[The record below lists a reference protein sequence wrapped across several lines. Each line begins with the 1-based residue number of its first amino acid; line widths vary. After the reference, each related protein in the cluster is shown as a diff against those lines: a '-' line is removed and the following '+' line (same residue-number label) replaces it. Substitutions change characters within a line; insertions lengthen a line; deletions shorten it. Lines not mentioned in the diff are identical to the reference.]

1 MRKKWIFIGAAFAL
15 AMTLTGCRDNAAA
28 SIPQQSSQE
37 QTKEQTQMIPMEE
50 AQEAALKAADIVAAD
65 ADISATTLSEVAG
78 VACYKVEFTSGEYA
92 YAYTINAETG
102 AVMEMSS
109 QEQNAQASGTQ
120 TETADPAAPAP
131 AQNATG
137 TGTVDEAAAQKI
149 ALEHAGVKAAD
160 ATITK
165 SKLDYE
171 DGRQVYDIEWYAGGA
186 KYDYEIATDTGEIIS
201 SAYEEKTM
209 GADSKNVTVSEA
221 DAKKTALDRVSGATD
236 KDLYEWKLDY
246 EDGHRIKGGQ
256 TSAVNW
262 IHSILKK
269 QRVLA
274 EDWQL
279 SQCLFGEHLLKTH
292 PDKVVVLVESEK
304 SAVIGSAIFPDYVWL
319 ATGGKSQMREEKLR
333 VLSGRTV
340 LLFPDADA
348 YAEWKQRAESM
359 YFCKVVVSDIIERN
373 ATPKQKEA
381 HIDIADWII
390 FQIREGKVMSTANH
404 LVEAERILQRMIE
417 KNPVLQKLIDDLD
430 LVLVGASP
438 IGNDDEKPP

>member
-1 MRKKWIFIGAAFAL
+1 MGCLLLYKMETIRESVKRGMGGAIYGIASVTIFVRFLQVYPVHKNFTCNLAGYRLHFTHSNLIGRIRKSMRKKWIFTGVAFAL

-50 AQEAALKAADIVAAD
+50 AQEAALKAADIEAAD

-92 YAYTINAETG
+92 YSYTINAETG

-120 TETADPAAPAP
+120 TEVADSAAPAPAQTSAAAP

-165 SKLDYE
+165 SKLNYE

-186 KYDYEIATDTGEIIS
+186 KYDYEIAADTGEIIS

-209 GADSKNVTVSEA
+209 GADSRNVTVSEA

-236 KDLYEWKLDY
+236 KNLYEWKLDY
-246 EDGHRIKGGQ
+246 EDGHP
-256 TSAVNW
+256 
-262 IHSILKK
+262 
-269 QRVLA
+269 
-274 EDWQL
+274 E
-279 SQCLFGEHLLKTH
+279 
-292 PDKVVVLVESEK
+292 
-304 SAVIGSAIFPDYVWL
+304 Y
-319 ATGGKSQMREEKLR
+319 
-333 VLSGRTV
+333 
-340 LLFPDADA
+340 
-348 YAEWKQRAESM
+348 
-359 YFCKVVVSDIIERN
+359 
-373 ATPKQKEA
+373 
-381 HIDIADWII
+381 
-390 FQIREGKVMSTANH
+390 EGKIIYGGTEYEFTIDASTGSVM
-404 LVEAERILQRMIE
+404 EWDAEKVR
-417 KNPVLQKLIDDLD
+417 
-430 LVLVGASP
+430 
-438 IGNDDEKPP
+438 

>member
-1 MRKKWIFIGAAFAL
+1 MGCLLLYKMETIRESVKRGMGGAIYGIASVTIFVRFLQIYPVHKNFTCNLAGYRLHFTHSNLIGRIRKSMRKKWIFTGAAFAL

-37 QTKEQTQMIPMEE
+37 QTQMIPMEE
-50 AQEAALKAADIVAAD
+50 AQEAALKAADIEAAD
-65 ADISATTLSEVAG
+65 ADISATTLSEVVG

-109 QEQNAQASGTQ
+109 QAQNAQDSGTQ
-120 TETADPAAPAP
+120 TEVADSTVPATAQTSAAAP

-137 TGTVDEAAAQKI
+137 TGTVDEAAQKI

-186 KYDYEIATDTGEIIS
+186 KYDYEIAADTGEIIS

-246 EDGHRIKGGQ
+246 DDGRPEYEGKIIYGG
-256 TSAVNW
+256 TEYEFTIDA
-262 IHSILKK
+262 
-269 QRVLA
+269 
-274 EDWQL
+274 
-279 SQCLFGEHLLKTH
+279 
-292 PDKVVVLVESEK
+292 
-304 SAVIGSAIFPDYVWL
+304 
-319 ATGGKSQMREEKLR
+319 ATGFVMEWDAEKVR
-333 VLSGRTV
+333 
-340 LLFPDADA
+340 
-348 YAEWKQRAESM
+348 
-359 YFCKVVVSDIIERN
+359 
-373 ATPKQKEA
+373 
-381 HIDIADWII
+381 
-390 FQIREGKVMSTANH
+390 
-404 LVEAERILQRMIE
+404 
-417 KNPVLQKLIDDLD
+417 
-430 LVLVGASP
+430 
-438 IGNDDEKPP
+438 

>member
-1 MRKKWIFIGAAFAL
+1 MGCLLLYKMETIRESVKRGMGGAIYGIASVTIFVRFLQIYPVHKNFTCNLAGYRLHFTHSNLIGRIRKSMRKKWIFTGAAFAL

-50 AQEAALKAADIVAAD
+50 AQEAALKAADIEAAD

-120 TETADPAAPAP
+120 TEVADSAAPAPAQTSAAAP

-137 TGTVDEAAAQKI
+137 IGTVDEAAAQKI

-209 GADSKNVTVSEA
+209 GADSRNVTVSEA

-236 KDLYEWKLDY
+236 KNLYEWKLDY
-246 EDGHRIKGGQ
+246 EDGHP
-256 TSAVNW
+256 
-262 IHSILKK
+262 
-269 QRVLA
+269 
-274 EDWQL
+274 E
-279 SQCLFGEHLLKTH
+279 
-292 PDKVVVLVESEK
+292 
-304 SAVIGSAIFPDYVWL
+304 Y
-319 ATGGKSQMREEKLR
+319 
-333 VLSGRTV
+333 
-340 LLFPDADA
+340 
-348 YAEWKQRAESM
+348 
-359 YFCKVVVSDIIERN
+359 
-373 ATPKQKEA
+373 
-381 HIDIADWII
+381 
-390 FQIREGKVMSTANH
+390 EGKIIYGGTEYEFTIDASTGSVM
-404 LVEAERILQRMIE
+404 EWDAEKVR
-417 KNPVLQKLIDDLD
+417 
-430 LVLVGASP
+430 
-438 IGNDDEKPP
+438 

>member
-1 MRKKWIFIGAAFAL
+1 MRKKWIFTGAAFAL

-37 QTKEQTQMIPMEE
+37 QTQMIPMEE
-50 AQEAALKAADIVAAD
+50 AQEAALKAADIEAAD

-92 YAYTINAETG
+92 YSYTINAETG
-102 AVMEMSS
+102 DVMEMSS

-120 TETADPAAPAP
+120 TEVADSTVPTTAQTSAQAQTPAQAQTSAAAP

-186 KYDYEIATDTGEIIS
+186 KYDYEIAADTGEIIS

-209 GADSKNVTVSEA
+209 GADSKNITVSEA

-236 KDLYEWKLDY
+236 RDIYEWKLDY
-246 EDGHRIKGGQ
+246 DDGRPEYEGKIIYGG
-256 TSAVNW
+256 TEYEFTIDA
-262 IHSILKK
+262 
-269 QRVLA
+269 
-274 EDWQL
+274 
-279 SQCLFGEHLLKTH
+279 
-292 PDKVVVLVESEK
+292 
-304 SAVIGSAIFPDYVWL
+304 
-319 ATGGKSQMREEKLR
+319 ATGSVMEWDAEKVR
-333 VLSGRTV
+333 
-340 LLFPDADA
+340 
-348 YAEWKQRAESM
+348 
-359 YFCKVVVSDIIERN
+359 
-373 ATPKQKEA
+373 
-381 HIDIADWII
+381 
-390 FQIREGKVMSTANH
+390 
-404 LVEAERILQRMIE
+404 
-417 KNPVLQKLIDDLD
+417 
-430 LVLVGASP
+430 
-438 IGNDDEKPP
+438 

>member
-1 MRKKWIFIGAAFAL
+1 MGCLLLYKMETIRESVKRGMGGAIYGIASVTIFVRFLQIYPVHKNFTCNLAGYRLHFTHSNLIGRIRKSMRKKWIFTGAAFAL

-37 QTKEQTQMIPMEE
+37 QTQMIPMEE
-50 AQEAALKAADIVAAD
+50 AQEAALKAADIEAAD

-209 GADSKNVTVSEA
+209 GADSRNVTVSEA

-246 EDGHRIKGGQ
+246 EDGHPEYEGKIIYGG
-256 TSAVNW
+256 TEYEFTIDA
-262 IHSILKK
+262 
-269 QRVLA
+269 
-274 EDWQL
+274 
-279 SQCLFGEHLLKTH
+279 
-292 PDKVVVLVESEK
+292 
-304 SAVIGSAIFPDYVWL
+304 
-319 ATGGKSQMREEKLR
+319 ATGSVMEWDAEKVR
-333 VLSGRTV
+333 
-340 LLFPDADA
+340 
-348 YAEWKQRAESM
+348 
-359 YFCKVVVSDIIERN
+359 
-373 ATPKQKEA
+373 
-381 HIDIADWII
+381 
-390 FQIREGKVMSTANH
+390 
-404 LVEAERILQRMIE
+404 
-417 KNPVLQKLIDDLD
+417 
-430 LVLVGASP
+430 
-438 IGNDDEKPP
+438 

>member
-1 MRKKWIFIGAAFAL
+1 MRKKWIFTGAAFAL

-37 QTKEQTQMIPMEE
+37 QTQMIPMEE
-50 AQEAALKAADIVAAD
+50 AQEAALKAADIEAAD

-92 YAYTINAETG
+92 YAYTINAQTG

-109 QEQNAQASGTQ
+109 QEQNAPASGTQ
-120 TETADPAAPAP
+120 TETADSTVPATAQTSGSASAQAQTSAAAP

-186 KYDYEIATDTGEIIS
+186 KYDYEIAADTGEIIS

-246 EDGHRIKGGQ
+246 DDGRPEYEGKIIYGG
-256 TSAVNW
+256 TEYEFTIDA
-262 IHSILKK
+262 
-269 QRVLA
+269 
-274 EDWQL
+274 
-279 SQCLFGEHLLKTH
+279 
-292 PDKVVVLVESEK
+292 
-304 SAVIGSAIFPDYVWL
+304 
-319 ATGGKSQMREEKLR
+319 ATGSVIEWDAEKVR
-333 VLSGRTV
+333 
-340 LLFPDADA
+340 
-348 YAEWKQRAESM
+348 
-359 YFCKVVVSDIIERN
+359 
-373 ATPKQKEA
+373 
-381 HIDIADWII
+381 
-390 FQIREGKVMSTANH
+390 
-404 LVEAERILQRMIE
+404 
-417 KNPVLQKLIDDLD
+417 
-430 LVLVGASP
+430 
-438 IGNDDEKPP
+438 

>member
-1 MRKKWIFIGAAFAL
+1 MRKKWIFTGVAFAL

-109 QEQNAQASGTQ
+109 QEQNAQTSGTQ
-120 TETADPAAPAP
+120 TETADPAASAPAQTSGSASAQAQTSAAAP

-186 KYDYEIATDTGEIIS
+186 KYDYEIAADTGEIIS

-209 GADSKNVTVSEA
+209 GADSRNVTVSEA

-246 EDGHRIKGGQ
+246 DDGRPEYEGKIIYGG
-256 TSAVNW
+256 TEYEFTIDA
-262 IHSILKK
+262 
-269 QRVLA
+269 
-274 EDWQL
+274 
-279 SQCLFGEHLLKTH
+279 
-292 PDKVVVLVESEK
+292 
-304 SAVIGSAIFPDYVWL
+304 
-319 ATGGKSQMREEKLR
+319 ATGSVMEWDAEKVR
-333 VLSGRTV
+333 
-340 LLFPDADA
+340 
-348 YAEWKQRAESM
+348 
-359 YFCKVVVSDIIERN
+359 
-373 ATPKQKEA
+373 
-381 HIDIADWII
+381 
-390 FQIREGKVMSTANH
+390 
-404 LVEAERILQRMIE
+404 
-417 KNPVLQKLIDDLD
+417 
-430 LVLVGASP
+430 
-438 IGNDDEKPP
+438 

>member
-1 MRKKWIFIGAAFAL
+1 MGGAIYGFASVTIFVKFLQISPVHKNFTCNLAGYRLHFMHFNLIGRIRKSMKQKWIFTGAAFAL

-37 QTKEQTQMIPMEE
+37 QTQMIPMEE
-50 AQEAALKAADIVAAD
+50 AQEAALKAADIEAAD

-120 TETADPAAPAP
+120 TETADPAAPAPAQTSATASAQAQTSAPAP

-246 EDGHRIKGGQ
+246 DDGRPEYEGKIIYGG
-256 TSAVNW
+256 TEYEFTIDA
-262 IHSILKK
+262 
-269 QRVLA
+269 
-274 EDWQL
+274 
-279 SQCLFGEHLLKTH
+279 
-292 PDKVVVLVESEK
+292 
-304 SAVIGSAIFPDYVWL
+304 
-319 ATGGKSQMREEKLR
+319 ATGAVMEWDVEKLR
-333 VLSGRTV
+333 
-340 LLFPDADA
+340 
-348 YAEWKQRAESM
+348 
-359 YFCKVVVSDIIERN
+359 
-373 ATPKQKEA
+373 
-381 HIDIADWII
+381 
-390 FQIREGKVMSTANH
+390 
-404 LVEAERILQRMIE
+404 
-417 KNPVLQKLIDDLD
+417 
-430 LVLVGASP
+430 
-438 IGNDDEKPP
+438 

>member
-1 MRKKWIFIGAAFAL
+1 MGCLLLYKMETIRESVKRGMGGAIYGIASVTIFVRFLQTYPVHKNFTCNLAVYRLHFTHSNLIGRIRKNMRKKWIFTGAAFAL

-28 SIPQQSSQE
+28 SIPQQSSQEQTKE

-246 EDGHRIKGGQ
+246 DDGRPEYEGKIIYGG
-256 TSAVNW
+256 TEYEFTIDA
-262 IHSILKK
+262 
-269 QRVLA
+269 
-274 EDWQL
+274 
-279 SQCLFGEHLLKTH
+279 
-292 PDKVVVLVESEK
+292 
-304 SAVIGSAIFPDYVWL
+304 
-319 ATGGKSQMREEKLR
+319 ATGSVMEWDAEKVR
-333 VLSGRTV
+333 
-340 LLFPDADA
+340 
-348 YAEWKQRAESM
+348 
-359 YFCKVVVSDIIERN
+359 
-373 ATPKQKEA
+373 
-381 HIDIADWII
+381 
-390 FQIREGKVMSTANH
+390 
-404 LVEAERILQRMIE
+404 
-417 KNPVLQKLIDDLD
+417 
-430 LVLVGASP
+430 
-438 IGNDDEKPP
+438 

>member
-15 AMTLTGCRDNAAA
+15 AMTLTGYRYNAAA
-28 SIPQQSSQE
+28 SIPQQSSQ
-37 QTKEQTQMIPMEE
+37 QQTQMIPMEE

-109 QEQNAQASGTQ
+109 QEQNAQASGTQTEVADSTVPATAQTSGSASAQAQTSAAAPAQNAQASGTQ

-246 EDGHRIKGGQ
+246 DDGRPEYEGKIIYGG
-256 TSAVNW
+256 TEYEFTIDA
-262 IHSILKK
+262 
-269 QRVLA
+269 
-274 EDWQL
+274 
-279 SQCLFGEHLLKTH
+279 
-292 PDKVVVLVESEK
+292 
-304 SAVIGSAIFPDYVWL
+304 
-319 ATGGKSQMREEKLR
+319 ATGSVMEWDAEKVR
-333 VLSGRTV
+333 
-340 LLFPDADA
+340 
-348 YAEWKQRAESM
+348 
-359 YFCKVVVSDIIERN
+359 
-373 ATPKQKEA
+373 
-381 HIDIADWII
+381 
-390 FQIREGKVMSTANH
+390 
-404 LVEAERILQRMIE
+404 
-417 KNPVLQKLIDDLD
+417 
-430 LVLVGASP
+430 
-438 IGNDDEKPP
+438 

>member
-1 MRKKWIFIGAAFAL
+1 MDCLLLYKMETIRESVKRGMGGAIYGIASVTIFVRFLQIYPVHKNFTCNLAGYRLHFTHSNLIGRIRKSMRKKWIFTGAAFAL

-50 AQEAALKAADIVAAD
+50 AQEAALKAADIEAAD

-92 YAYTINAETG
+92 YSYTINAETG

-120 TETADPAAPAP
+120 TEVADSAAPAPAQTSAAAP

-209 GADSKNVTVSEA
+209 GADSRNVTVSEA

-236 KDLYEWKLDY
+236 KNLYEWKLDY
-246 EDGHRIKGGQ
+246 EDGHP
-256 TSAVNW
+256 
-262 IHSILKK
+262 
-269 QRVLA
+269 
-274 EDWQL
+274 E
-279 SQCLFGEHLLKTH
+279 
-292 PDKVVVLVESEK
+292 
-304 SAVIGSAIFPDYVWL
+304 Y
-319 ATGGKSQMREEKLR
+319 
-333 VLSGRTV
+333 
-340 LLFPDADA
+340 
-348 YAEWKQRAESM
+348 
-359 YFCKVVVSDIIERN
+359 
-373 ATPKQKEA
+373 
-381 HIDIADWII
+381 
-390 FQIREGKVMSTANH
+390 EGKIIYGGTEYEFTIDASTGSVM
-404 LVEAERILQRMIE
+404 EWDAEKVR
-417 KNPVLQKLIDDLD
+417 
-430 LVLVGASP
+430 
-438 IGNDDEKPP
+438 

>member
-1 MRKKWIFIGAAFAL
+1 MRKKWIFTGAAFAL

-28 SIPQQSSQE
+28 NIPQQSSQE
-37 QTKEQTQMIPMEE
+37 QTKEQTLMIPMEE
-50 AQEAALKAADIVAAD
+50 AQEAALKAADIEAAD

-78 VACYKVEFTSGEYA
+78 VVCYKVEFTSGEYA

-120 TETADPAAPAP
+120 TEVADSTVPTTAQTSAQTQTSAQAQTPDQAQTSAAAP

-171 DGRQVYDIEWYAGGA
+171 DGHQVYDIEWYAGGA
-186 KYDYEIATDTGEIIS
+186 KYDYEIAADTGEIIS

-236 KDLYEWKLDY
+236 TDLYEWKLDY
-246 EDGHRIKGGQ
+246 DDGRPEYEGKIIYGG
-256 TSAVNW
+256 TEYEFTIDA
-262 IHSILKK
+262 
-269 QRVLA
+269 
-274 EDWQL
+274 
-279 SQCLFGEHLLKTH
+279 
-292 PDKVVVLVESEK
+292 
-304 SAVIGSAIFPDYVWL
+304 
-319 ATGGKSQMREEKLR
+319 ATGSVMEWDAEKVR
-333 VLSGRTV
+333 
-340 LLFPDADA
+340 
-348 YAEWKQRAESM
+348 
-359 YFCKVVVSDIIERN
+359 
-373 ATPKQKEA
+373 
-381 HIDIADWII
+381 
-390 FQIREGKVMSTANH
+390 
-404 LVEAERILQRMIE
+404 
-417 KNPVLQKLIDDLD
+417 
-430 LVLVGASP
+430 
-438 IGNDDEKPP
+438 

>member
-1 MRKKWIFIGAAFAL
+1 MGCLLLYKMETIRESVKRGMGGAIYGFASVTISVEFLQISPTHKIFTCNLAGYRLHFTHSNLIGRIRKSMRKKWIFTGAAFAL

-50 AQEAALKAADIVAAD
+50 AQEAALKAADIEAAD

-120 TETADPAAPAP
+120 TETADPAAPATAQTSAAASDQAQTSAP
-131 AQNATG
+131 ATAQTSAPATAQNVTG

-149 ALEHAGVKAAD
+149 ALEHAGVKETD

-209 GADSKNVTVSEA
+209 GADSRNVTVSEA

-246 EDGHRIKGGQ
+246 DDGRPEYEGKIIYGG
-256 TSAVNW
+256 TEYEFTIDA
-262 IHSILKK
+262 
-269 QRVLA
+269 
-274 EDWQL
+274 
-279 SQCLFGEHLLKTH
+279 
-292 PDKVVVLVESEK
+292 
-304 SAVIGSAIFPDYVWL
+304 
-319 ATGGKSQMREEKLR
+319 ATGSVMEWDAEKVR
-333 VLSGRTV
+333 
-340 LLFPDADA
+340 
-348 YAEWKQRAESM
+348 
-359 YFCKVVVSDIIERN
+359 
-373 ATPKQKEA
+373 
-381 HIDIADWII
+381 
-390 FQIREGKVMSTANH
+390 
-404 LVEAERILQRMIE
+404 
-417 KNPVLQKLIDDLD
+417 
-430 LVLVGASP
+430 
-438 IGNDDEKPP
+438 

>member
-37 QTKEQTQMIPMEE
+37 QTQMIPMEE
-50 AQEAALKAADIVAAD
+50 AQEAALNAADIVAAD

-109 QEQNAQASGTQ
+109 QEQNAQTSGTQ
-120 TETADPAAPAP
+120 TETADPAASAPAQTSGSASAQAQTSAAAP

-149 ALEHAGVKAAD
+149 ALEHAGVKETD

-186 KYDYEIATDTGEIIS
+186 KYDYEIAADTGEIIS

-246 EDGHRIKGGQ
+246 DDGRPEYEGKIIYGG
-256 TSAVNW
+256 TEYEFTIDA
-262 IHSILKK
+262 
-269 QRVLA
+269 
-274 EDWQL
+274 
-279 SQCLFGEHLLKTH
+279 
-292 PDKVVVLVESEK
+292 
-304 SAVIGSAIFPDYVWL
+304 
-319 ATGGKSQMREEKLR
+319 ATGSVMEWDAEKVR
-333 VLSGRTV
+333 
-340 LLFPDADA
+340 
-348 YAEWKQRAESM
+348 
-359 YFCKVVVSDIIERN
+359 
-373 ATPKQKEA
+373 
-381 HIDIADWII
+381 
-390 FQIREGKVMSTANH
+390 
-404 LVEAERILQRMIE
+404 
-417 KNPVLQKLIDDLD
+417 
-430 LVLVGASP
+430 
-438 IGNDDEKPP
+438 